1 MYKWFTWEMMEVGER
16 EENEDYKS
24 VLNAIAMDNYNS
36 MLLWISGLFCKVDD
50 SKGSLIFTG
59 WV

>member
-1 MYKWFTWEMMEVGER
+1 MEVGER

-36 MLLWISGLFCKVDD
+36 MLLRISGLFCKVDD
-50 SKGSLIFTG
+50 SKGS
-59 WV
+59 